1 MSVILDTY
9 GFPSKAEMS
18 LPGVVGASR
27 YISHDSGKCITRSQ
41 VLTLFSWNRVVDL
54 NFEDSATNAQ
64 LGASQGALDAT
75 FAVAIARALGAPRE
89 VCIYYSADF
98 AYSPTT
104 WAAELAYFATAARI
118 TRAAGYVMGAYGDY
132 TTIGRLLNARV
143 IDLGW
148 QTTAWSNGRRDARG
162 VLYQNTY
169 TQGYDVDV
177 IEANY
182 WGAWTR
188 TGAQLK
194 PIVNKPKP
202 KSVPAAP
209 PVQEDDDKMVLLGYG
224 QVSPGPHLINYQDG
238 KGWRPILAALTEAN
252 AIKNGAQK
260 DTYGEPDFAVYCKEA
275 GVPA

>member
-9 GFPSKAEMS
+9 SMPTRAEMS

-27 YISHDSGKCITRSQ
+27 YISHDSGKCVTRGQ

-54 NFEDSATNAQ
+54 NFEDSATNAR
-64 LGASQGALDAT
+64 LGAEQGALDAT
-75 FAVAIARALGAPRE
+75 FAVAIARALGTPRG

-194 PIVNKPKP
+194 PNINKPKP
-202 KSVPAAP
+202 PPA
-209 PVQEDDDKMVLLGYG
+209 VQEDDDMAVTLAYG
-224 QVSPGPHLINYQDG
+224 QVSPGPHLINYGDG
-238 KGWRPILAALTEAN
+238 KGFRPIRAAETEAN
-252 AIKNGAQK
+252 AIKELGAK
-260 DTYGEPDFAVYCKEA
+260 KISCGEADFAAYCKEA
-275 GVPA
+275 GVSA